1 MCIYIYLCMYEQKM
15 YLYMKICIWLNVYI
29 HKHNYTQ
36 MCISKCTHKMFMHV
50 LKHYVFLVTTYVI
63 ICVYLRLLGPTKTEQ
78 TKYINTIQLT
88 LNVQACKIKNTITRK
103 GTQRRMIKTYGNGY
117 RHNQV
122 CNILDL
128 QTLKINCLLR
138 LLPSFL

>member
-1 MCIYIYLCMYEQKM
+1 MCIYTNTIIHKCVYLNVRIRCLCM
-15 YLYMKICIWLNVYI
+15 CLNI
-29 HKHNYTQ
+29 
-36 MCISKCTHKMFMHV
+36 MF
-50 LKHYVFLVTTYVI
+50 FLVTTYVI

-103 GTQRRMIKTYGNGY
+103 GTQRRMIKKYGNGY

-138 LLPSFL
+138 LWPSFL